1 MSLALYPQAVSQV
14 PQHSYLPG
22 CNPLVTAAFPTSLP
36 APSFP
41 FTPPCPEFTVQKH
54 RSLQGRMLNID
65 ACQSGLPIPL
75 FTFSLKR
82 NASRSRFD
90 PDSVE
95 PTCAVQH
102 FDKPIAAL
110 YKKKKKKKKSK
121 KEKEKEKKK
130 KKKRK
135 EKSKKKRKKKRRKK
149 ARKRERKKK
158 KRRRKRPDASI
169 HSGRRKKIE
178 ISSHF
183 P

>member
-1 MSLALYPQAVSQV
+1 MATSTLTQLLNYDVDGPMSLALYPQAVSQA

-41 FTPPCPEFTVQKH
+41 FTPPCPELTVQKH
-54 RSLQGRMLNID
+54 RSLQGRMSNID
-65 ACQSGLPIPL
+65 AYQSGLPIPL

-82 NASRSRFD
+82 NARRSRFD
-90 PDSVE
+90 PESVE

-102 FDKPIAAL
+102 FHKLLAAL
-110 YKKKKKKKKSK
+110 YR
-121 KEKEKEKKK
+121 KER

-135 EKSKKKRKKKRRKK
+135 RKKK
-149 ARKRERKKK
+149 ARKRERKKERRR
-158 KRRRKRPDASI
+158 RRRKRPDASI
-169 HSGRRKKIE
+169 HSGRGEKME
-178 ISSHF
+178 ISSHL